1 MSLTDISCLAFEKV
15 LEKCV
20 HSAVVLKVL
29 LNTTKKKYQSSFG
42 TNLEDAK
49 YMTQTSFLILSK
61 WENLVNVVALV
72 LDIDLNNISPKKA
85 MHSTGK
91 QLREYYALLTL
102 KNSIQVYKHMGKRLL
117 QFLPNGTEEFLWIRT
132 AVLYSLLFIFKSLT
146 WNKVILTLL
155 FNLGKHVLT
164 SKNSSKQIKT
174 IYQKLHHLTEYF
186 NSSPFNNL
194 FNRNSPDSDLT
205 GNFGGTAT
213 TSEPAIIGTAAE
225 MSNTLLS
232 NIKTFDTMQSQPLQY
247 SFFMNH
253 LVPSANAYLVS
264 YWSSLLYSMIPSWTK
279 YTFNTNNAKL

>member
-1 MSLTDISCLAFEKV
+1 MSLTDLTCLAFEKV

-29 LNTTKKKYQSSFG
+29 LNTTKKKYKSSFG

-72 LDIDLNNISPKKA
+72 LDIDLNNLSPKKA

-102 KNSIQVYKHMGKRLL
+102 KNSIQVFKHLGKRLSQL
-117 QFLPNGTEEFLWIRT
+117 LPNGMEEFLWTRT
-132 AVLYSLLFIFKSLT
+132 VVLYTLLLIFKSLT

-155 FNLGKHVLT
+155 FNLGKNVLT
-164 SKNSSKQIKT
+164 SKNSTQMKT
-174 IYQKLHHLTEYF
+174 IYQKLHHLNEYF
-186 NSSPFNNL
+186 NLYPFNNL
-194 FNRNSPDSDLT
+194 FNRNSSDSDLT

-213 TSEPAIIGTAAE
+213 TGEPAIISTVVD

-232 NIKTFDTMQSQPLQY
+232 SFIIFDNMQTKPQQQQ

-253 LVPSANAYLVS
+253 LVPSANAYHN